1 MVLQGL
7 FPTLSGQLAPRWRVE
22 VGGWG
27 RREVSPE
34 TTEIDANGGSY
45 RYASTSTCIVL
56 PLLVGFSLFPHLRH
70 GRVEAL
76 AGFVRFH
83 TRTQTQLSY
92 TPAGQPLRPLAPSS
106 SSEYDDGPL
115 LLGFGATYELTRHW
129 SVRIEASANWSFMSS
144 LLSTAPIAGPLLGSP
159 AMGAGCTTRLP
170 SPGDRNTSGKLSNPP
185 KKDRGCCRTWRCV
198 GLPCPRSF

>member
-1 MVLQGL
+1 LVPLDSTHWHQQFSLSLQATCFSAAGFLAATPSGEPTVLQGL

-45 RYASTSTCIVL
+45 RYASTSTCFVL

-83 TRTQTQLSY
+83 TRTQT
-92 TPAGQPLRPLAPSS
+92 
-106 SSEYDDGPL
+106 
-115 LLGFGATYELTRHW
+115 
-129 SVRIEASANWSFMSS
+129 
-144 LLSTAPIAGPLLGSP
+144 
-159 AMGAGCTTRLP
+159 
-170 SPGDRNTSGKLSNPP
+170 
-185 KKDRGCCRTWRCV
+185 
-198 GLPCPRSF
+198 